1 MSERWTEKLERWP
14 RPVGMA
20 LMALIAPLSLVVPG
34 VDADRAEIA
43 MWGFVALF
51 AARGAEKVLALR
63 PTRQPKTEDA
73 ARHAAGGG
81 E

>member
-1 MSERWTEKLERWP
+1 MSERWTERLERWP

-20 LMALIAPLSLVVPG
+20 LMALIAPASLVWPG
-34 VDADRAEIA
+34 VEADRAEIA

-63 PTRQPKTEDA
+63 PA
-73 ARHAAGGG
+73 ASVAPAKPPV
-81 E
+81 EVDPNK